1 MIEVASTS
9 WVECEELRCQQGRDA
24 SPGLSV
30 MDVFL
35 AMKLVDS
42 SVVQSQAEFNRMAKG
57 EVGLGMIIP
66 KIHGS
71 GSYGE

>member
-1 MIEVASTS
+1 MIEVASTA

-30 MDVFL
+30 MGVL
-35 AMKLVDS
+35 SMKLVDG

-66 KIHGS
+66 KIHVS

>member
-1 MIEVASTS
+1 MIEVASTA

-24 SPGLSV
+24 SPGLSI
-30 MDVFL
+30 MDVL
-35 AMKLVDS
+35 SMKLVDG

-66 KIHGS
+66 KIHVS

>member
-1 MIEVASTS
+1 MASTA
-9 WVECEELRCQQGRDA
+9 WVGCEELRGQQGRDA
-24 SPGLSV
+24 SPGLSI
-30 MDVFL
+30 MDVL
-35 AMKLVDS
+35 SMKLVDG

-66 KIHGS
+66 KIHVS

>member
-1 MIEVASTS
+1 VIEVASTA
-9 WVECEELRCQQGRDA
+9 WVECEELRGQQGRDA
-24 SPGLSV
+24 SPGLSI
-30 MDVFL
+30 MDVRS
-35 AMKLVDS
+35 MKLVDS

-66 KIHGS
+66 KIHVS

>member
-1 MIEVASTS
+1 MIEVASTA
-9 WVECEELRCQQGRDA
+9 WVGCEELRGQQGRDA
-24 SPGLSV
+24 SPGLSIMYV
-30 MDVFL
+30 L
-35 AMKLVDS
+35 SMKLVDS

-66 KIHGS
+66 KIHVS

>member
-1 MIEVASTS
+1 MIEVASTA

-30 MDVFL
+30 MDVL
-35 AMKLVDS
+35 AMKLVDG

-66 KIHGS
+66 KIHVS

>member
-1 MIEVASTS
+1 MIEVASTA

-30 MDVFL
+30 MDVL

-66 KIHGS
+66 KIHVS
-71 GSYGE
+71 GSYWE

>member
-1 MIEVASTS
+1 MIEVASTA

-30 MDVFL
+30 MDVL
-35 AMKLVDS
+35 SMKLVDG

-66 KIHGS
+66 KIHVS

>member
-1 MIEVASTS
+1 MIEVASTA
-9 WVECEELRCQQGRDA
+9 WVECEELRGQQGRDA
-24 SPGLSV
+24 SPGLSI
-30 MDVFL
+30 MDVL
-35 AMKLVDS
+35 SMKLVDG

-66 KIHGS
+66 KIHVS